1 MTGNPAEGKPK
12 EPFAPLFNALAV
24 RYPEPRLALVFSN
37 PFELLTAVMLSAQ
50 CTDER
55 VNRVTAELFKRCPG
69 PADLLKLTQ
78 DQIEDL
84 IRPTGFFHNKAKA
97 LQGACRVLMERFG
110 GRVPERLED
119 LITLPGVGRKTA
131 VMVLGNA
138 FGRAQGIAVDTHVR
152 RVAQRTGLSAAKT
165 PEKIEQDLMARLPQ
179 ARWTWAGN
187 ALILHGRE
195 TCGARKPHCTGC
207 CLKPWCG
214 FPDKTAGEIVRR

>member
-1 MTGNPAEGKPK
+1 MIGSTAEGKPK
-12 EPFAPLFNALAV
+12 ESFAPLFEALSV

-37 PFELLTAVMLSAQ
+37 PFELLTAVLLSAQ

-69 PADLLKLTQ
+69 PADILKLTQ
-78 DQIEDL
+78 DQLEDL
-84 IRPTGFFHNKAKA
+84 IRPTGFFRNKAKA

-110 GRVPERLED
+110 GRIPERLED

-138 FGRAQGIAVDTHVR
+138 FGSAQGIAVDAHVQ

-165 PEKIEQDLMARLPQ
+165 PEKIEQDLMAQLPP

-195 TCGARKPHCTGC
+195 TCLARKPRCAQCYIET
-207 CLKPWCG
+207 WCA
-214 FPDKTAGEIVRR
+214 FPAKSVG